1 MGKSEGIPL
10 TFHSPVVA
18 KAMVEKIGTILK
30 FDEKSQVLGFKKWMR
45 ALGWVRVSKP
55 LVLGCF
61 FEYQLGKSVWIDFR
75 YEGGFVFCKRCGKIG
90 HDMRESRRRGGRSER
105 K

>member
-61 FEYQLGKSVWIDFR
+61 FEY
-75 YEGGFVFCKRCGKIG
+75 
-90 HDMRESRRRGGRSER
+90 
-105 K
+105 